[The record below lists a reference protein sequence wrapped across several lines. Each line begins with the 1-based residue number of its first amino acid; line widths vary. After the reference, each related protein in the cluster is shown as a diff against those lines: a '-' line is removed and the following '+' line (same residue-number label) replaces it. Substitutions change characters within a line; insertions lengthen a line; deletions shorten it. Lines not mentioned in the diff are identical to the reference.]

1 MLSAI
6 DVWRNG
12 ELISI
17 LSLAI
22 APAPPLAGDERKNN
36 GDEEGSFCREAR
48 AVPSK
53 FNSCAD
59 ADADAVSGSLDG
71 ACAEPGTGLF
81 ANCSEFRVECT
92 GVAEERSL
100 FDRRETGEDIV
111 AELEWLW
118 FVIYR
123 VDGSGSG

>member
-17 LSLAI
+17 PSLAI
-22 APAPPLAGDERKNN
+22 TPAPPLAGDERKNN

-48 AVPSK
+48 GVPSK
-53 FNSCAD
+53 FNSC

-81 ANCSEFRVECT
+81 ASCSEFRVECT
-92 GVAEERSL
+92 GVAEERFL

-111 AELEWLW
+111 AGLEW
-118 FVIYR
+118 FVIR
-123 VDGSGSG
+123 NLQSGWEWK